1 MTMKKTYIMLVAV
14 IAASPLFAE
23 IEMGAPFTDGA
34 VLQRGMKVPV
44 WGKVTP
50 PISKMLRKVRVE
62 FAGQEKVAEVGK
74 GGEWRVDLDPME
86 ASKESRTMT
95 VSQLE
100 PGFFFDSV
108 IETVEVKD
116 ILVGEVWFASGQ
128 SNMECPIWGG
138 GTRYRDMKGG
148 LMTTMTYLPNIR
160 YVKSERKWSVEPK
173 ELSARWCKFTP
184 EDLQLFHR
192 TNTRIGGS
200 DTGVPLSAVAFYYAR
215 ELYLALD
222 VPVGILDASW
232 GGTNID
238 AWTPRSGYDGCG
250 ESIKATAEYTVK
262 ADWRADTDRRGPIN
276 GVHQQPTVLYNG
288 MAASFAP
295 MAMRGFIWYQ
305 GCHNSGEANLYCAKL
320 HALYNGWSRD
330 FENPDLKLYVVQ
342 LAPYNQNW
350 LGICMAQTQF
360 CAEEKNAAL
369 AVTADVGNFDDIHPN
384 DKEIVAKHLA
394 VHALRR
400 DYGFAIPEDDSP
412 VLKSASF
419 ADGKATLA
427 FDNVKDWY
435 VYAPNRSRNPAFELA
450 GADGKWQGAKVL
462 NYRKQKDKDGKESD
476 TDYIDG
482 AEIVLSSDGVLEPVK
497 ARYMGKPRTTGTLY
511 NEASLPLGPFETK

>member
-1 MTMKKTYIMLVAV
+1 MKKTYIALVAAF
-14 IAASPLFAE
+14 AALQIFAE
-23 IEMGAPFTDGA
+23 IKMGAPFTDGA

-50 PISKMLRKVRVE
+50 PVSKVLRKVRVE
-62 FAGQEKVAEVGK
+62 FAGQEKVAVVGK

-138 GTRYRDMKGG
+138 STRYRDMKGG
-148 LMTTMTYLPNIR
+148 LLTTMTYLPNIR
-160 YVKSERKWSVEPK
+160 YVKSSKAWSVEPK
-173 ELSARWCKFTP
+173 ELHAKWRKFTP
-184 EDLQLFHR
+184 ENLQLFHR
-192 TNTRIGGS
+192 ENGGAG
-200 DTGVPLSAVAFYYAR
+200 TELSAVAFYYAR

-222 VPVGILDASW
+222 VPIGILDASW

-238 AWTPRSGYDGCG
+238 AWTPRSGYGDGCD
-250 ESIKATAEYTVK
+250 ESIKETAKYPVK
-262 ADWRADTDRRGPIN
+262 ANWKAETDRKGPI
-276 GVHQQPTVLYNG
+276 GGAHQQPTVLYNG
-288 MAASFAP
+288 MAAAYAP

-305 GCHNSGEANLYCAKL
+305 GCHNSGESQLYCAKL

-330 FENPDLKLYVVQ
+330 FENPELKLYLVQ

-384 DKEIVAKHLA
+384 DKEIVAKRLA
-394 VHALRR
+394 VHALKR
-400 DYGFAIPEDDSP
+400 DYGFVIPEDDSP

-419 ADGKATLA
+419 ADGKATLV
-427 FDNVKDWY
+427 FDNVKSWY
-435 VYAPNRSRNPAFELA
+435 VYAPDRSRKPVFELA
-450 GADGKWQGAKVL
+450 GADGKWQEAKVL
-462 NYRKQKDKDGKESD
+462 NYRKQKGKDGKESD

-497 ARYMGKPRTTGTLY
+497 VRYMGKPRTAGTLY
-511 NEASLPLGPFETK
+511 NEASLPLGPFEAK